1 MKKSANRYLLMAML
15 FLCSTLAFGQA
26 KKTVSGTVRDA
37 SGAGLPGVSINEKG
51 SKTSGV
57 ISGDNGGFSIAVSEN
72 ATLVFTSVGF
82 NSKEVKVGSS
92 ATLDVVL
99 EEAQGQLSEVI
110 VTGFGVRKQARKL
123 SYSISEVKG
132 DEVTRAS
139 NANLVNALQGKVA
152 GVFINQGNG
161 GPMSS
166 SRIRIRGN
174 TSLTANTQPLIVID
188 GVILEPGTTGGD
200 SWGGAQDF
208 GNQMKNLNPDDY
220 ESISV
225 LKGSAA
231 SALYGSQAQ
240 NGVLLI
246 TTKKGKKQKGLGVNV
261 SHSEIFDKAY
271 KGTEMQNEFGA
282 GISPT
287 FANGTDGVPE
297 VDAANFF
304 WSFGPRFN
312 GQQVRDIDDRMITWD
327 AKPNNILDAFQ
338 TGKFINTNVAVQG
351 GTEQTTFRASYSNLY
366 NSYVIPNSNLKR
378 NAFALR
384 VTQKLSNFLTI
395 DGSVNYSMS
404 EAKNPMTQGS
414 ADNPLFAL
422 AYFNPRNFDTKYWSE
437 NYLDPEGGV
446 NRNNP
451 YELAGLFFNQHYRNT
466 VQMENTLLANL
477 DVTAKITP
485 WLNLLLRGNI
495 NNVGIDRETKNWG
508 SGVNFSGGDYAVYNA
523 TRRNTRLQALL
534 SADKDLGPDFTL
546 SASIGGELQAY
557 EPARYSQSA
566 TSGGLKTPGG
576 FFIGNSVN
584 PATTNGGIT
593 NDGNVSK
600 RIDAAYLFGDI
611 TYKNMLTLN
620 FSARNDWTSTLLYP
634 KDGHGISNYF
644 YPGAGLA
651 WIFTETFKNT
661 PALNFVSFGK
671 LRVSYAHTG
680 AGVRPWQ
687 TSTGYYSF
695 LGNYNSANGVVIP
708 RYGFDGSTLGNQNIK
723 NELSKEFEVGADLR
737 FFDNRFGIDVAYY
750 KKNSFNQLLPLAL
763 PSESGVTSQLVN
775 AGNIQNQGVEI
786 LLTANPVRGKNFNWD
801 FTVNFTRNRN
811 KIIELAPGVTSY
823 DLDLAFGAD
832 MSSVARPGKP
842 YGTIITNYGYATYQ
856 AKDASGNDI
865 AHPSNGQKV
874 LKQNGSFYRSSEL
887 GQPTKE
893 LGSMMENFL
902 MNTSQNLRFK
912 DFFLTFQVDGKFG
925 GQIASA
931 THQYGSTNGSLASTL
946 FGRSAEFGGLE
957 RNTYDASG
965 NVTGTFDDGIIP
977 DGVFANGIS
986 IKAPNGQ
993 TYDVGGMSYQEAVDQ
1008 NIVEPVS
1015 ARLYYARLTQWSTG
1029 IREYSTFENSWVA
1042 LREVSVGYNMPS
1054 KLSSKLKLNS
1064 LRVSLI
1070 GRNLAYLYT
1079 TTKDGIHPEGGLLSN
1094 RAGTFAEY
1102 GGVPYIRSLGFKIDA
1117 GF

>member
-1 MKKSANRYLLMAML
+1 MKKRKLVATIVLLL
-15 FLCSTLAFGQA
+15 ITCSSLLAQVKRTITGVITDA
-26 KKTVSGTVRDA
+26 EGKPIPGATVTIKGTVQAVVANDQ
-37 SGAGLPGVSINEKG
+37 GEYSISVEGNPELE
-51 SKTSGV
+51 
-57 ISGDNGGFSIAVSEN
+57 IS
-72 ATLVFTSVGF
+72 SVGYA
-82 NSKEVKVGSS
+82 VRTIQVGDSNTLS
-92 ATLDVVL
+92 AS
-99 EEAQGQLSEVI
+99 LSTTNDALTEVI
-110 VTGFGVRKQARKL
+110 VTGFGTRKETRKL
-123 SYSISEVKG
+123 AYSITEVKG
-132 DEVTRAS
+132 DDITRAS
-139 NANLVNALQGKVA
+139 NANIVNALQGKVA

-174 TSLTANTQPLIVID
+174 TSLTSNTQPLVVID

-208 GNQMKNLNPDDY
+208 GNQMKNLNSDDY
-220 ESISV
+220 ESVTV

-240 NGVLLI
+240 NGVLII
-246 TTKKGKKQKGLGVNV
+246 TTKKGRKQKGLGINF
-261 SHSEIFDKAY
+261 SHSQLFDKAF
-271 KGTEMQNEFGA
+271 KATKMQNEFGA
-282 GISPT
+282 GINPT

-297 VDAANFF
+297 VDAANYF

-312 GQQVRDIDDRMITWD
+312 GQQVRDIDDRMISWN
-327 AKPNNILDAFQ
+327 AQPNNILDAFQ

-366 NSYVIPNSNLKR
+366 NTYIIPNSDLKR

-384 VTQKLSNFLTI
+384 VTQKLSDFLTI

-404 EAKNPMTQGS
+404 AAKNPMTQGS

-422 AYFNPRNFDTKYWSE
+422 AYFNPRNFDTKYWMD
-437 NYLDPEGGV
+437 NYLDPEGGL

-451 YELAGLFFNQHYRNT
+451 YGLAGLFFNLNYRNT
-466 VQMENTLLANL
+466 TQRENTLLANL

-495 NNVGIDRETKNWG
+495 NNVGMDRETKNWG
-508 SGVNFSGGDYAVYNA
+508 TGVGFAGGDYSVYNS

-534 SADKDLGPDFTL
+534 TATRDLGEDFEL
-546 SASIGGELQAY
+546 SASIGGESQAY
-557 EPARYSQSA
+557 DPMRFSQSA

-584 PATTNGGIT
+584 AATTNGGIS
-593 NDGNVSK
+593 NDGSVSK
-600 RIDAAYLFGDI
+600 RIDAAYLFGDL

-634 KDGHGISNYF
+634 NDGHGISNYF

-651 WIFTETFKNT
+651 WIFTETFKSSSLSN
-661 PALNFVSFGK
+661 VISFGK
-671 LRVSYAHTG
+671 LRLSYAQTG

-687 TSTGYYSF
+687 TSTGYYMF
-695 LGNYNSANGVVIP
+695 LGNYNLPGSTIP
-708 RYGFDGSTLGNQNIK
+708 RYGFDGSTLGNQEIK
-723 NELSKEFEVGADLR
+723 NELSKEFEVGADLK
-737 FFDNRFGIDVAYY
+737 FFRNRLGIDVAYY

-763 PSESGVTSQLVN
+763 PSESGVSAQLVN

-786 LLTANPVRGKNFNWD
+786 LLTASPVKTNDFNWD
-801 FTVNFTRNRN
+801 MSINFTRNRN

-832 MSSVARPGKP
+832 MASVARPGLP
-842 YGTIITNYGYATYQ
+842 YGTIITNYGYASYQ
-856 AKDASGNDI
+856 AKDAQGNNI
-865 AHPSNGQKV
+865 AHPANGQKV

-893 LGSMMENFL
+893 LGTMMENFL
-902 MNTSQNLRFK
+902 LNTSQTLSYKNFSLG
-912 DFFLTFQVDGKFG
+912 FQVDGKFG
-925 GQIASA
+925 GMMASA
-931 THQYGSTNGSLASTL
+931 THQYGSTNGSLESTL
-946 FGRSAEFGGLE
+946 FGRSKDFGGLE
-957 RNTYDASG
+957 RNTYDAAG

-977 DGVFANGIS
+977 EGVFGNGIS

-993 TYDVGGMSYQEAVDQ
+993 TYDVSGMSYQEAVDQ

-1015 ARLYYARLTQWSTG
+1015 ARLYYARLTQWATG

-1042 LREVSVGYNMPS
+1042 VREVSVGYTMPS
-1054 KLSSKLKLNS
+1054 VIANKLKLNS

-1070 GRNLAYLYT
+1070 GRNLGYLYT

-1094 RAGTFAEY
+1094 RAGSFAEY
-1102 GGVPYIRSLGFKIDA
+1102 GGVPYVRSVGFKIDA

>member
-1 MKKSANRYLLMAML
+1 MKKIRSYCLLAVLLM
-15 FLCSTLAFGQA
+15 CCGITAFSQNV
-26 KKTVSGTVRDA
+26 KSVSGMVTDA
-37 SGAGLPGVSINEKG
+37 SGNELPGVSVSEKG
-51 SKTSGV
+51 SKNSGV
-57 ISGDNGGFSIAVSEN
+57 ITDNTGRFIINVAGAKSV
-72 ATLVFTSVGF
+72 LVFTYVGF
-82 NSKEVKVGSS
+82 ATKEITVGNNESLTVK
-92 ATLDVVL
+92 L
-99 EEAQGQLSEVI
+99 EENTTSLSEVV

-139 NANLVNALQGKVA
+139 NANMVNALQGKVA

-174 TSLTANTQPLIVID
+174 TSLTSNTQPLVVID

-246 TTKKGKKQKGLGVNV
+246 TTKKGKAQKGLGVTV
-261 SHSEIFDKAY
+261 SHSEMFDKAY
-271 KGTEMQNEFGA
+271 KGTEMQNEFGG
-282 GISPT
+282 GINPT
-287 FANGTDGVPE
+287 FTEGADGVPE
-297 VDAANFF
+297 VDAANFY

-327 AKPNNILDAFQ
+327 AKPNNILDVYQ
-338 TGKFINTNVAVQG
+338 VGKFVNTNVAVQG
-351 GTEQTTFRASYSNLY
+351 GTEKTTFRASYSNLY
-366 NSYVIPNSNLKR
+366 NTYVIPNSNLKR
-378 NAFALR
+378 NSFALR

-404 EAKNPMTQGS
+404 DSKNPMTQGS
-414 ADNPLFAL
+414 ADNPVYAL
-422 AYFNPRNFDTKYWSE
+422 AYYNPRHYDTKYWSQ
-437 NYLDPEGGV
+437 NYLDPEGGI
-446 NRNNP
+446 NRNDP
-451 YELAGLFFNQHYRNT
+451 YELSSLFFNMNYRNT

-477 DVTAKITP
+477 DVNAKITP

-495 NNVGIDRETKNWG
+495 NNAGVDRETKNWG
-508 SGVNFSGGDYAVYNA
+508 TGVGFSGGTYSVYNS

-534 SADKDLGPDFTL
+534 TADKDLNEDFTL
-546 SASIGGELQAY
+546 SATLGGESQAY
-557 EPARYSQSA
+557 EPTRYSQSS
-566 TSGGLKTPGG
+566 TDGGLKTPGG

-584 PATTNGGIT
+584 PATTRGGIT

-611 TYKNMLTLN
+611 TYKNMLTFN

-634 KDGHGISNYF
+634 SDGHGVSNYF

-651 WIFTETFKNT
+651 WTFTETFRNSS
-661 PALNFVSFGK
+661 ALDFISFGK
-671 LRVSYAHTG
+671 LRVAYAHTG
-680 AGVRPWQ
+680 AGVNPWR
-687 TSTGYYSF
+687 TSQGNYAF
-695 LGNYNSANGVVIP
+695 LGNYNLGNNVIP
-708 RYGFDGSTLGNQNIK
+708 RYGFDGNTLGNLNIK
-723 NELSKEFEVGADLR
+723 NELTKEFEVGADVR
-737 FFDNRFGIDVAYY
+737 FLNNRLGVDVSFY
-750 KKNSFNQLLPLAL
+750 KKNSYNQLLPLEL
-763 PSESGVTSQLVN
+763 PQESGATGQFIN

-786 LLTANPVRGKNFNWD
+786 LLTANPVKSKNFNWD

-811 KIIELAPGVTSY
+811 KIIELADGVTSY
-823 DLDLAFGAD
+823 TLDLAFGAD
-832 MSSVARPGKP
+832 MASIASPGKL

-856 AKDASGNDI
+856 AKDGAGNDI
-865 AHPSNGQKV
+865 DHPNNGKKV

-893 LGSMMENFL
+893 LGTMMEDFL
-902 MNTSQNLRFK
+902 LNTSQNFRFK
-912 DFFLTFQVDGKFG
+912 DFYLSFQVDGKFG
-925 GQIASA
+925 GKMASA
-931 THQYGSTNGSLASTL
+931 THQYGSTNGSLKSTL
-946 FGRSAEFGGLE
+946 FGRSAEFGGLP
-957 RNTYDASG
+957 RDVYTDG
-965 NVTGTFDDGIIP
+965 VVTGTFDDGIIP
-977 DGVFANGIS
+977 DGVFGNGIS
-986 IKAPNGQ
+986 ITAPNGQ
-993 TYDVGGMSYQEAVDQ
+993 TYDVSGMSYQEAVDQ

-1042 LREVSVGYNMPS
+1042 LREVAVGYTMPS
-1054 KLSSKLKLNS
+1054 RVSSKLKLNS
-1064 LRVSLI
+1064 LRVSLV